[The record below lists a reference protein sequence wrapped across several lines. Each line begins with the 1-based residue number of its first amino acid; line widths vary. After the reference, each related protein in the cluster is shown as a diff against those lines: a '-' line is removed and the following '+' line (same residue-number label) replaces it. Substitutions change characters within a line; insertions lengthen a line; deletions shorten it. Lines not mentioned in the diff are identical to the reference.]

1 MILTLD
7 YLRGFYDGVT
17 HKDTPAAD
25 ACRQVEK
32 IITGENATAAAE
44 VLQRFCLNAGGNCK
58 GCPFKADSPETIC
71 VLRGDLPQDWA
82 F

>member
-32 IITGENATAAAE
+32 IITAENVKDAART
-44 VLQRFCLNAGGNCK
+44 LRRFCLDAGGNCK
-58 GCPFKADSPETIC
+58 GCPFIADSPDTIC
-71 VLRGDLPQDWA
+71 VLRGDLPEDWA